1 MPRDCSDKWD
11 RLAGVDSKSMS
22 SSMMVADSKVQFAGE
37 LCGSSWKKNGQVLGR
52 NFGLALG

>member
-1 MPRDCSDKWD
+1 
-11 RLAGVDSKSMS
+11 
-22 SSMMVADSKVQFAGE
+22 MVADSKVQFAGE